1 MNKHRC
7 SLCHKPLPIDHSQIK
22 VGDKVTFSYQV
33 TKMTQT
39 KTSVKIS
46 ERTGT
51 VVSISSPRVEIIYR
65 GSRQWLELTDVTP
78 YDAPNALT
86 VAFQGLCECNGDN
99 HE

>member
-1 MNKHRC
+1 MNKYRC
-7 SLCHKPLPIDHSQIK
+7 SSCHKPLPIDHSQIK

-33 TKMTQT
+33 MKITKNR
-39 KTSVKIS
+39 TSIKIS

-86 VAFQGLCECNGDN
+86 AALQGLCECKGDN